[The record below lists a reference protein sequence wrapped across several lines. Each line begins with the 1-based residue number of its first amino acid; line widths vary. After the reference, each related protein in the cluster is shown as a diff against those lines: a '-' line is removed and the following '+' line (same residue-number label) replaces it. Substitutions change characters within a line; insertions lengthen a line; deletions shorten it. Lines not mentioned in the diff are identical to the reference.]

1 MVDQIDADQAT
12 PPLDEPATKRR
23 PSVLP
28 VVEHLTP
35 EERSAAGKAARAAV
49 SRSSHGEW
57 APAPDRPDP
66 VDLLLQQD
74 ESRVPELV
82 PIRHGRMSESA
93 FTFFRGGALLMA
105 SDLAPHPRTS
115 LEVQLCGD
123 AHLSNFGIY
132 AAPDRH
138 LVFSVNDF
146 DETLPGPF
154 EWDIKRLVASLA
166 VAGRSR
172 EFSDTERGAVIA
184 ACSQAYRL
192 AMREF
197 AQMNTLDLWYLRLDV
212 EQVMSRFV
220 AQATKA
226 QLKNLDRIL
235 SKARSKTSLKAVAK
249 LTHEVDGEL
258 RFLNDAPLVV
268 PVDDLLTDDTAAE
281 MVERFHQMLR
291 EYRATLATDRQ
302 GLLERYRYVD
312 LARKVV
318 GVGSVGQRAFIL
330 LLVGRDNDDPLM
342 MQFKEAQQSVL
353 ERYLGPSEYERS
365 GQRVVAG
372 QRMMQSATDI
382 LLGWFHGT
390 GLDGV
395 DRDFYARQLWD
406 QKGSAVIEWME
417 PTGMAIYGQL
427 CGWTLARAHARS
439 GDAIA
444 IARYLGRSGSFD
456 RAMIR
461 FAEAYAD
468 QNERDYATF
477 MAAIADGRI
486 EAVVE

>member
-1 MVDQIDADQAT
+1 VTEGDSDMVDET
-12 PPLDEPATKRR
+12 LEHPAM
-23 PSVLP
+23 LP
-28 VVEHLTP
+28 AVEHLDP
-35 EERSAAGKAARAAV
+35 EQRSAAGKAARTAV
-49 SRSSHGEW
+49 PRSSHGEW

-66 VDLLLQQD
+66 IDLLLQQD
-74 ESRVPELV
+74 ESRLPELV

-115 LEVQLCGD
+115 LEAQLCGD

-154 EWDIKRLVASLA
+154 EWDLKRLVASLA

-172 EFSDTERGAVIA
+172 EFSDKERKSVVLA
-184 ACSQAYRL
+184 ASRAYRL
-192 AMREF
+192 AMHEF
-197 AQMNTLDLWYLRLDV
+197 AEMNTLDLWYLRLDV
-212 EQVMSRFV
+212 EDLLRRFV
-220 AQATKA
+220 TSATKE
-226 QLKNLDRIL
+226 QRKNLDRIL
-235 SKARSKTSLKAVAK
+235 TKARGKTSLKAVAK

-258 RFLNDAPLVV
+258 RFLSDPPLVATIEDV
-268 PVDDLLTDDTAAE
+268 LPPDRAAE
-281 MVERFHQMLR
+281 MIESVHEMFRS
-291 EYRATLATDRQ
+291 YRSTLPTDRQ
-302 GLLERYRYVD
+302 SLLERYRYVD

-353 ERYLGPSEYERS
+353 EPYLGTSEYERH

-390 GLDGV
+390 GIDGV

-406 QKGSAVIEWME
+406 QKGSAVIEWMV
-417 PTGMAIYGQL
+417 PSGMASYGEL
-427 CGWTLARAHARS
+427 CGWTLARSHARS

-444 IARYLGRSGSFD
+444 ISRYLGRSDTFD
-456 RAMIR
+456 RAMAA
-461 FAEAYAD
+461 FAESYAD

-486 EAVVE
+486 EASEG